1 MAHGSRRA
9 VAAAIAGNS
18 VVTLLKLG
26 AFLVTGSYTGIR
38 ELLMMCL
45 FDDEDFINH
54 KGGFE

>member
-26 AFLVTGSYTGIR
+26 AFLVTGSCTGTR
-38 ELLMMCL
+38 ELLVMCP
-45 FDDEDFINH
+45 FNDEDFINH